1 MSTIKVLIAEDKPV
15 YLDGL
20 LLAVAKRPGIS
31 VAGTPASGDA
41 ALSEARV
48 TRPDVLVIDVRIAG
62 LHGLTVIRSLAA
74 EALPTRALVVSDN
87 LDPDV
92 VYEAVSAGAGGY
104 VSRSSDAATICD
116 AIEEV
121 AAGRTVWPD
130 DVRAALAGE
139 IRERGING
147 GVLSPREIEILKLV
161 ADGCS
166 TPQIASRLHL
176 SVATVKTHLHRSFGK
191 LEVSDRAAAVAACIR
206 RGLFD

>member
-1 MSTIKVLIAEDKPV
+1 MSKIKVLIAEDQPV

-20 LLAVAKRPGIS
+20 LLAVAKRSGIS
-31 VAGTPASGDA
+31 VAGTPADGEA
-41 ALSEARV
+41 ALSEARA
-48 TRPDVLVIDVRIAG
+48 TRPDVLVIDVGIAG

-87 LDPDV
+87 LDSDV

-104 VSRSSDAATICD
+104 VAKGSDGAAICD

-139 IRERGING
+139 IRGRGSNG

-191 LEVSDRAAAVAACIR
+191 LEVSDRAAAVAACFR